1 MSHDIRTPMNA
12 IMGMTTLASAYLGDD
27 ERVAGY
33 LDKIEVSS
41 RHLLSLINDILDM
54 SKIERAQITLNLSK
68 VSIPKLLDQ
77 LSVMILSQAEE
88 AGLTLSIRAEG
99 VNHEDFYGD
108 PLRINQILINL
119 LSNAVKFANKGGMVE
134 LLAEEVETE
143 GSAGRVSYH
152 LRSEIQGSACRRSLF
167 PKSSSRSAAAEMRR
181 ILRGQGLVSALQKD

>member
-1 MSHDIRTPMNA
+1 MNA

-99 VNHEDFYGD
+99 
-108 PLRINQILINL
+108 
-119 LSNAVKFANKGGMVE
+119 
-134 LLAEEVETE
+134 
-143 GSAGRVSYH
+143 
-152 LRSEIQGSACRRSLF
+152 
-167 PKSSSRSAAAEMRR
+167 
-181 ILRGQGLVSALQKD
+181 